1 MFILLNVTNYT
12 FSIFLNFQALHTK
25 GMRFERFTQLT
36 ITRKQE
42 KLIAAFQKISTR
54 AERDKNIYKSFNN
67 FFRVSEIYS
76 DMLQV
81 MCDLRTFI
89 ANLLNDEEIETKPAW
104 HKKDAL
110 IFGIEFL
117 AIDFEIILDVIV
129 QSLKNNEIQDHDQCD
144 RLFKKAHKLY
154 EDIKLFEKKYR

>member
-1 MFILLNVTNYT
+1 M
-12 FSIFLNFQALHTK
+12 
-25 GMRFERFTQLT
+25 
-36 ITRKQE
+36 
-42 KLIAAFQKISTR
+42 
-54 AERDKNIYKSFNN
+54 
-67 FFRVSEIYS
+67 SEIYS

-104 HKKDAL
+104 DKKDPS

-117 AIDFEIILDVIV
+117 VIDFEILLDVIV
-129 QSLKNNEIQDHDQCD
+129 QSLKNNEIQDHNQCD

-154 EDIKLFEKKYR
+154 EDIKSFEKKYR

>member
-1 MFILLNVTNYT
+1 M
-12 FSIFLNFQALHTK
+12 Q
-25 GMRFERFTQLT
+25 FERFTQLT
-36 ITRKQE
+36 IMRKQE
-42 KLIAAFQKISTR
+42 KLIGAFQKISTR
-54 AERDKNIYKSFNN
+54 AERDKNIYKSVNN

-76 DMLQV
+76 NMLQV

-89 ANLLNDEEIETKPAW
+89 ANLLNDEEIETKPAC
-104 HKKDAL
+104 HNKYPS

-117 AIDFEIILDVIV
+117 AIDFEILLDVIV

-154 EDIKLFEKKYR
+154 EDIKFFEKKYR